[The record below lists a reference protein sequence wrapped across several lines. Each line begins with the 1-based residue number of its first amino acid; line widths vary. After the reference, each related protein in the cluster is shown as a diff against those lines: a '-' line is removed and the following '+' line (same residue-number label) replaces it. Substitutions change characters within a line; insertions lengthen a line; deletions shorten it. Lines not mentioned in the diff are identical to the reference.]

1 MSSVGALVG
10 DYLFGTCHVLMIAE
24 RMVGGL
30 VRPEKI
36 EEMDRELSKVIEEF
50 GRAVSV
56 ETLDVAKKI
65 GQ

>member
-1 MSSVGALVG
+1 MSRVGVSVG
-10 DYLFGTCHVLMIAE
+10 DHLFGTYNVLMITG

-36 EEMDRELSKVIEEF
+36 EEMDRELAKVIEEF

-56 ETLDVAKKI
+56 ETLYLAKKI

>member
-1 MSSVGALVG
+1 MGVSVGDHG
-10 DYLFGTCHVLMIAE
+10 FGTCHVLMIAE

-36 EEMDRELSKVIEEF
+36 EEMDRELSRVIEEF

-56 ETLDVAKKI
+56 ETLDVAQKI

>member
-1 MSSVGALVG
+1 MSSVGVSVG
-10 DYLFGTCHVLMIAE
+10 DHLFGTCRVLMMAE

-30 VRPEKI
+30 VCPEKI
-36 EEMDRELSKVIEEF
+36 EEMDRELAKVIEEF

-56 ETLDVAKKI
+56 ETLYVAKKI